1 MYTTPPEK
9 ILFKLH
15 LQTFSVCPFIF
26 CSVSRAIFIS
36 TSQASSSPCVCILGG
51 KPGEQA
57 GLNLEQGKEGGG
69 LGGLLDVAVGSI
81 WMTRDS
87 MKRKREEG
95 NGESSRKGSQG
106 KSGRWK
112 GSQSQRWP
120 LDIFLSGGL
129 PPILESHFRLSLGPS
144 SQAMQPPSLPWDR
157 GKKYTAREWRRRH

>member
-15 LQTFSVCPFIF
+15 LQTFSVCPFIL

-95 NGESSRKGSQG
+95 NG
-106 KSGRWK
+106 
-112 GSQSQRWP
+112 
-120 LDIFLSGGL
+120 
-129 PPILESHFRLSLGPS
+129 
-144 SQAMQPPSLPWDR
+144 
-157 GKKYTAREWRRRH
+157 